1 MRAPPTPAPRKSNAM
16 LNHRPARKEVYN
28 KPPKSKH
35 KPPKAIGIGLLVAGV
50 NCLTGET
57 GDGTWGELSPDNI
70 W

>member
-35 KPPKAIGIGLLVAGV
+35 KPPKVPYTSTAEGIDLGLMVKAWQNLAASECRIV
-50 NCLTGET
+50 
-57 GDGTWGELSPDNI
+57 
-70 W
+70 